1 MIRHVDKSLALQLAA
16 AVAVPLLI
24 AALACAGCAT
34 ESETR
39 TASPKARSAATG
51 SATGGGPIKVGQTMP
66 DLSIEQLSGK
76 SLNVAS
82 YRGKVLLLDVW
93 ASWCVPC
100 KQELPMLDDLATRL
114 RSKGVEI
121 LAVSIDEQREN
132 VDTFLNSRNKWSLT
146 IAHDPKGQV
155 ADRLQPEKMP
165 TSYMVDR
172 QGVIRYVNLG
182 FVPSDARVIERRLLD
197 LAAAGGIGPRRD

>member
-1 MIRHVDKSLALQLAA
+1 MTRPSGHGMELRAV
-16 AVAVPLLI
+16 AVAVPLLV

-34 ESETR
+34 ESESR
-39 TASPKARSAATG
+39 TAAPKARAAATG
-51 SATGGGPIKVGQTMP
+51 TASGGGPIKVGQTMP
-66 DLSIEQLSGK
+66 DLTIEQLSGK

-121 LAVSIDEQREN
+121 LAVSVDEQREN
-132 VDTFLNSRNKWSLT
+132 VDRFLNSRNKWSLT
-146 IAHDPKGQV
+146 IAHDPRGQV

>member
-1 MIRHVDKSLALQLAA
+1 MNRWWGSLTV
-16 AVAVPLLI
+16 AVAV
-24 AALACAGCAT
+24 LAGVGCAT

-39 TASPKARSAATG
+39 AGGTAAPRPRAAA
-51 SATGGGPIKVGQTMP
+51 SGGPIKVGQSMP

-76 SLNVAS
+76 TLNVGS

-100 KQELPMLDDLATRL
+100 KQELPMLDDLAARL
-114 RSKGVEI
+114 RGKGVEI
-121 LAVSIDEQREN
+121 LAVSVDEQREN
-132 VDTFLNSRNKWSLT
+132 VDRFLNSRNKWSLT

>member
-1 MIRHVDKSLALQLAA
+1 MRVRWARSIVALRIE
-16 AVAVPLLI
+16 AVAV
-24 AALACAGCAT
+24 ALAVAGVVSCVGCAT
-34 ESETR
+34 GSSSEDSVAAPRTR
-39 TASPKARSAATG
+39 TPGA
-51 SATGGGPIKVGQTMP
+51 GGPIKVGQPMP
-66 DLSIEQLSGK
+66 DLAIEQLSGK
-76 SLNVAS
+76 SLNVSS

-93 ASWCVPC
+93 ASWCIPC

-114 RSKGVEI
+114 RAKGVEI
-121 LAVSIDEQREN
+121 LAVSVDEKREN
-132 VDTFLNSRNKWSLT
+132 VDRFLNSRGRWSLT
-146 IAHDPKGQV
+146 IAHDPRGQV

-197 LAAAGGIGPRRD
+197 LAAAGGVGPRRD

>member
-1 MIRHVDKSLALQLAA
+1 MNRWLGSLTV
-16 AVAVPLLI
+16 AVAV
-24 AALACAGCAT
+24 LAGVGCAT

-39 TASPKARSAATG
+39 AGGTAAHRPRAAA
-51 SATGGGPIKVGQTMP
+51 SGGPIKVGQSMP

-76 SLNVAS
+76 TLNVGS

-100 KQELPMLDDLATRL
+100 KQELPMLDDLAARL
-114 RSKGVEI
+114 RGKGVEI
-121 LAVSIDEQREN
+121 LAVSVDEQREN
-132 VDTFLNSRNKWSLT
+132 VDRFLNSRNKWSLT